1 MVESIA
7 RLETMRDMF
16 LYAQQIYSWC
26 LGRDFS
32 LIYSN
37 CPSQQFFYNMFEIS
51 FCSAAAEKHFARSR
65 LPVILNDNM
74 GFAWIA
80 AAQTDDRDISVIH
93 LLGPLFT
100 VEASETYLQKL
111 CGKMKLSPDLINE
124 LLRQLALVPTIPL
137 NTAIRYGIMLHYSVT
152 GTPVSASHISV
163 AIEASESR
171 DSLEDAD
178 WTSSSWHGTWLAE
191 QELFA
196 RIKEQTQGKEET
208 QGKENPRTIRMNPWK
223 WAAAIVL
230 PICIAFFTYYLV
242 DSSQTVGAP
251 FIVKADKGD
260 KATIE
265 LPDGTNVVL
274 NSASQLSYLN
284 NFGENGRRVQLNG
297 EAYFKVAHDEKR
309 AFIVQVG
316 DLEVKVLGTSFNVSA
331 YEDAKDVTVVLLEGK
346 VGVYAQKTSHIMKPG
361 DKIEYNKATH
371 KITATQVHPSDYIEW
386 TKGNIYFEKES
397 LENIM
402 KTLSRIYDVE
412 IRFDS
417 NKLPNE
423 YFTGTIP
430 GGGIQNALNILM
442 LTSPFYYEMDGSV
455 IVLKEK

>member
-1 MVESIA
+1 M
-7 RLETMRDMF
+7 DK
-16 LYAQQIYSWC
+16 IYYKE
-26 LGRDFS
+26 
-32 LIYSN
+32 LIEKYFDGN
-37 CPSQQFFYNMFEIS
+37 ITDAEI
-51 FCSAAAEKHFARSR
+51 K
-65 LPVILNDNM
+65 
-74 GFAWIA
+74 
-80 AAQTDDRDISVIH
+80 
-93 LLGPLFT
+93 
-100 VEASETYLQKL
+100 
-111 CGKMKLSPDLINE
+111 KLSDWIKNDRHLQNWWEEEFSKSDAGINPV
-124 LLRQLALVPTIPL
+124 LR
-137 NTAIRYGIMLHYSVT
+137 
-152 GTPVSASHISV
+152 
-163 AIEASESR
+163 
-171 DSLEDAD
+171 DK
-178 WTSSSWHGTWLAE
+178 
-191 QELFA
+191 LFA

-297 EAYFKVAHDEKR
+297 EAYFKVAHDEKC

-346 VGVYAQKTSHIMKPG
+346 VGVYAQKISHIMKPG

-371 KITATQVHPSDYIEW
+371 KITATQVHPNDYIEW

-455 IVLKEK
+455 IVLKEKL

>member
-1 MVESIA
+1 M
-7 RLETMRDMF
+7 DK
-16 LYAQQIYSWC
+16 IYYKE
-26 LGRDFS
+26 
-32 LIYSN
+32 LIEKYFDGN
-37 CPSQQFFYNMFEIS
+37 ITDAEI
-51 FCSAAAEKHFARSR
+51 K
-65 LPVILNDNM
+65 
-74 GFAWIA
+74 
-80 AAQTDDRDISVIH
+80 
-93 LLGPLFT
+93 
-100 VEASETYLQKL
+100 
-111 CGKMKLSPDLINE
+111 KLSDWIKNDRHLQNWWEEEFSKSDAGINPV
-124 LLRQLALVPTIPL
+124 LR
-137 NTAIRYGIMLHYSVT
+137 
-152 GTPVSASHISV
+152 
-163 AIEASESR
+163 
-171 DSLEDAD
+171 DK
-178 WTSSSWHGTWLAE
+178 
-191 QELFA
+191 LFA

-346 VGVYAQKTSHIMKPG
+346 VGVYAQKMSHIMKPG

>member
-1 MVESIA
+1 MDKTHYKELIEKYFEETITDVEIKELSDWI
-7 RLETMRDMF
+7 
-16 LYAQQIYSWC
+16 
-26 LGRDFS
+26 
-32 LIYSN
+32 
-37 CPSQQFFYNMFEIS
+37 
-51 FCSAAAEKHFARSR
+51 K
-65 LPVILNDNM
+65 ND
-74 GFAWIA
+74 
-80 AAQTDDRDISVIH
+80 
-93 LLGPLFT
+93 
-100 VEASETYLQKL
+100 
-111 CGKMKLSPDLINE
+111 
-124 LLRQLALVPTIPL
+124 RQL
-137 NTAIRYGIMLHYSVT
+137 H
-152 GTPVSASHISV
+152 
-163 AIEASESR
+163 
-171 DSLEDAD
+171 D
-178 WTSSSWHGTWLAE
+178 WWE
-191 QELFA
+191 QEFERSDSSMNPVLRDKLFA
-196 RIKEQTQGKEET
+196 RIKEETLGKEVR
-208 QGKENPRTIRMNPWK
+208 PLRIIPWK
-223 WAAAIVL
+223 WVAAILL
-230 PICIAFFTYYLV
+230 PVCVAFFTYYLL
-242 DSSQTVGAP
+242 DSSPTAETP
-251 FIVKADKGD
+251 FIVKAG

-284 NFGENGRRVQLNG
+284 NFGEKVRRVQLNG
-297 EAYFKVAHDEKR
+297 EAYFKVAHDEKH
-309 AFIVQVG
+309 AFIVQIG

-346 VGVYAQKTSHIMKPG
+346 VGVYAQKISHIMKPG

-371 KITATQVHPSDYIEW
+371 KITATQVHPNDYIEW

-442 LTSPFYYEMDGSV
+442 LTSPFFYEM

>member
-1 MVESIA
+1 M
-7 RLETMRDMF
+7 DK
-16 LYAQQIYSWC
+16 IYYKE
-26 LGRDFS
+26 
-32 LIYSN
+32 LIEKYFDGN
-37 CPSQQFFYNMFEIS
+37 ITDAEI
-51 FCSAAAEKHFARSR
+51 K
-65 LPVILNDNM
+65 
-74 GFAWIA
+74 
-80 AAQTDDRDISVIH
+80 
-93 LLGPLFT
+93 
-100 VEASETYLQKL
+100 
-111 CGKMKLSPDLINE
+111 KLSDWIKNDRHLQNWWEEEFSKSDAGINPV
-124 LLRQLALVPTIPL
+124 LR
-137 NTAIRYGIMLHYSVT
+137 
-152 GTPVSASHISV
+152 
-163 AIEASESR
+163 
-171 DSLEDAD
+171 DK
-178 WTSSSWHGTWLAE
+178 
-191 QELFA
+191 LFA
-196 RIKEQTQGKEET
+196 RIKAQTQGKEET

-297 EAYFKVAHDEKR
+297 EAYFKVAHDEKC

-346 VGVYAQKTSHIMKPG
+346 VGVYAQKISHIMKPG

>member
-1 MVESIA
+1 MDKIYYKELIEKYCDGNITDAEIKELSDWIKNA
-7 RLETMRDMF
+7 RHLQNWWEEEFSKSDAGINPVLRD
-16 LYAQQIYSWC
+16 
-26 LGRDFS
+26 
-32 LIYSN
+32 
-37 CPSQQFFYNMFEIS
+37 
-51 FCSAAAEKHFARSR
+51 K
-65 LPVILNDNM
+65 
-74 GFAWIA
+74 
-80 AAQTDDRDISVIH
+80 
-93 LLGPLFT
+93 
-100 VEASETYLQKL
+100 
-111 CGKMKLSPDLINE
+111 
-124 LLRQLALVPTIPL
+124 
-137 NTAIRYGIMLHYSVT
+137 
-152 GTPVSASHISV
+152 
-163 AIEASESR
+163 
-171 DSLEDAD
+171 
-178 WTSSSWHGTWLAE
+178 
-191 QELFA
+191 LFA

-208 QGKENPRTIRMNPWK
+208 QGKETPRTIRMNPWK

-230 PICIAFFTYYLV
+230 PICIAFFTYYLI

-284 NFGENGRRVQLNG
+284 NFGENVRRVQLNG

-346 VGVYAQKTSHIMKPG
+346 VGVYAQKMSHIMKPG

>member
-1 MVESIA
+1 MDKIYYKELIEKYFDGNITDAEIKELSDWIKNDRHLQNWWEEEFSKSDAGINPV
-7 RLETMRDMF
+7 LRD
-16 LYAQQIYSWC
+16 
-26 LGRDFS
+26 
-32 LIYSN
+32 
-37 CPSQQFFYNMFEIS
+37 
-51 FCSAAAEKHFARSR
+51 K
-65 LPVILNDNM
+65 
-74 GFAWIA
+74 
-80 AAQTDDRDISVIH
+80 
-93 LLGPLFT
+93 
-100 VEASETYLQKL
+100 
-111 CGKMKLSPDLINE
+111 
-124 LLRQLALVPTIPL
+124 
-137 NTAIRYGIMLHYSVT
+137 
-152 GTPVSASHISV
+152 
-163 AIEASESR
+163 
-171 DSLEDAD
+171 
-178 WTSSSWHGTWLAE
+178 
-191 QELFA
+191 LFA

-208 QGKENPRTIRMNPWK
+208 QGKENSRTIRMNPWK

-230 PICIAFFTYYLV
+230 PICIAFFTYYLI

-284 NFGENGRRVQLNG
+284 NFGENVRRVQLNG

-346 VGVYAQKTSHIMKPG
+346 VGVYAQKMSHIMKPG

-371 KITATQVHPSDYIEW
+371 KITATQVHPTDYIEW
-386 TKGNIYFEKES
+386 TKGNMYFEKES

>member
-1 MVESIA
+1 MDKIYYKELIEKYFDGNITDAEIKELSDWIKNDRHLQNWWEEEFSKSDAGINLV
-7 RLETMRDMF
+7 LRD
-16 LYAQQIYSWC
+16 
-26 LGRDFS
+26 
-32 LIYSN
+32 
-37 CPSQQFFYNMFEIS
+37 
-51 FCSAAAEKHFARSR
+51 K
-65 LPVILNDNM
+65 
-74 GFAWIA
+74 
-80 AAQTDDRDISVIH
+80 
-93 LLGPLFT
+93 
-100 VEASETYLQKL
+100 
-111 CGKMKLSPDLINE
+111 
-124 LLRQLALVPTIPL
+124 
-137 NTAIRYGIMLHYSVT
+137 
-152 GTPVSASHISV
+152 
-163 AIEASESR
+163 
-171 DSLEDAD
+171 
-178 WTSSSWHGTWLAE
+178 
-191 QELFA
+191 LFA

-208 QGKENPRTIRMNPWK
+208 QGKENSRTIRMNPWK

-284 NFGENGRRVQLNG
+284 NFGENVRRVQLNG
-297 EAYFKVAHDEKR
+297 EAYFKVAHDEKHV
-309 AFIVQVG
+309 FIVQVG

-346 VGVYAQKTSHIMKPG
+346 VGVYAQKMSHIMKPG

>member
-1 MVESIA
+1 MDKIYYKELIEKYFDGNITDAEIKELSDWIKNDRHLQNWWEEEFSKSDAGINPV
-7 RLETMRDMF
+7 LRD
-16 LYAQQIYSWC
+16 
-26 LGRDFS
+26 
-32 LIYSN
+32 
-37 CPSQQFFYNMFEIS
+37 
-51 FCSAAAEKHFARSR
+51 K
-65 LPVILNDNM
+65 
-74 GFAWIA
+74 
-80 AAQTDDRDISVIH
+80 
-93 LLGPLFT
+93 
-100 VEASETYLQKL
+100 
-111 CGKMKLSPDLINE
+111 
-124 LLRQLALVPTIPL
+124 
-137 NTAIRYGIMLHYSVT
+137 
-152 GTPVSASHISV
+152 
-163 AIEASESR
+163 
-171 DSLEDAD
+171 
-178 WTSSSWHGTWLAE
+178 
-191 QELFA
+191 LFA

-208 QGKENPRTIRMNPWK
+208 QGKEKPRTIRMNPWK
-223 WAAAIVL
+223 WAAAIVF

-346 VGVYAQKTSHIMKPG
+346 VGVYAQKMSHIMKPG

-386 TKGNIYFEKES
+386 TKG
-397 LENIM
+397 
-402 KTLSRIYDVE
+402 
-412 IRFDS
+412 
-417 NKLPNE
+417 
-423 YFTGTIP
+423 
-430 GGGIQNALNILM
+430 ILRKN
-442 LTSPFYYEMDGSV
+442 LWK
-455 IVLKEK
+455 I

>member
-1 MVESIA
+1 MDKIYYKELIEKYFDGNITDAEIKELSDWIKNDRHLQNWWEEEFSKSDAGINPV
-7 RLETMRDMF
+7 LRD
-16 LYAQQIYSWC
+16 
-26 LGRDFS
+26 
-32 LIYSN
+32 
-37 CPSQQFFYNMFEIS
+37 
-51 FCSAAAEKHFARSR
+51 K
-65 LPVILNDNM
+65 
-74 GFAWIA
+74 
-80 AAQTDDRDISVIH
+80 
-93 LLGPLFT
+93 
-100 VEASETYLQKL
+100 
-111 CGKMKLSPDLINE
+111 
-124 LLRQLALVPTIPL
+124 
-137 NTAIRYGIMLHYSVT
+137 
-152 GTPVSASHISV
+152 
-163 AIEASESR
+163 
-171 DSLEDAD
+171 
-178 WTSSSWHGTWLAE
+178 
-191 QELFA
+191 LFA

-208 QGKENPRTIRMNPWK
+208 QGKENSRTIRMNPWK

-230 PICIAFFTYYLV
+230 PICIAFFTYYLI

-284 NFGENGRRVQLNG
+284 NFGENVRRVQLNG

-309 AFIVQVG
+309 VFIVQVG

-346 VGVYAQKTSHIMKPG
+346 VGVYAQKMSHIMKPG

>member
-1 MVESIA
+1 MDKIYYKELIEKYFDGNITDAEIKELSDWIKNDRHLQNWWEEEFSKSDAGINPV
-7 RLETMRDMF
+7 LRD
-16 LYAQQIYSWC
+16 
-26 LGRDFS
+26 
-32 LIYSN
+32 
-37 CPSQQFFYNMFEIS
+37 
-51 FCSAAAEKHFARSR
+51 K
-65 LPVILNDNM
+65 
-74 GFAWIA
+74 
-80 AAQTDDRDISVIH
+80 
-93 LLGPLFT
+93 
-100 VEASETYLQKL
+100 
-111 CGKMKLSPDLINE
+111 
-124 LLRQLALVPTIPL
+124 
-137 NTAIRYGIMLHYSVT
+137 
-152 GTPVSASHISV
+152 
-163 AIEASESR
+163 
-171 DSLEDAD
+171 
-178 WTSSSWHGTWLAE
+178 
-191 QELFA
+191 LFA

-208 QGKENPRTIRMNPWK
+208 QGKEKPRTIRMNLWK

-230 PICIAFFTYYLV
+230 PICIAFFTYYLI

-346 VGVYAQKTSHIMKPG
+346 VGVYAQKMSHIMKPG

>member
-1 MVESIA
+1 M
-7 RLETMRDMF
+7 DK
-16 LYAQQIYSWC
+16 IYYKE
-26 LGRDFS
+26 
-32 LIYSN
+32 LIEKYFDGN
-37 CPSQQFFYNMFEIS
+37 ITDAEI
-51 FCSAAAEKHFARSR
+51 K
-65 LPVILNDNM
+65 
-74 GFAWIA
+74 
-80 AAQTDDRDISVIH
+80 
-93 LLGPLFT
+93 
-100 VEASETYLQKL
+100 
-111 CGKMKLSPDLINE
+111 KLSDWIKNDRHLQNWWEEEFSKSDAGINPV
-124 LLRQLALVPTIPL
+124 LR
-137 NTAIRYGIMLHYSVT
+137 
-152 GTPVSASHISV
+152 
-163 AIEASESR
+163 
-171 DSLEDAD
+171 DK
-178 WTSSSWHGTWLAE
+178 
-191 QELFA
+191 LFA

-297 EAYFKVAHDEKR
+297 EAYFKVAHDEKC

-331 YEDAKDVTVVLLEGK
+331 YEDAKDVTVVLSEGK

>member
-1 MVESIA
+1 M
-7 RLETMRDMF
+7 DK
-16 LYAQQIYSWC
+16 IYYKE
-26 LGRDFS
+26 
-32 LIYSN
+32 LIEKYFDGN
-37 CPSQQFFYNMFEIS
+37 ITDAEI
-51 FCSAAAEKHFARSR
+51 K
-65 LPVILNDNM
+65 
-74 GFAWIA
+74 
-80 AAQTDDRDISVIH
+80 
-93 LLGPLFT
+93 
-100 VEASETYLQKL
+100 
-111 CGKMKLSPDLINE
+111 KLSDWIKNDRHLQNLWEEEFSKSDAGINPV
-124 LLRQLALVPTIPL
+124 LR
-137 NTAIRYGIMLHYSVT
+137 
-152 GTPVSASHISV
+152 
-163 AIEASESR
+163 
-171 DSLEDAD
+171 DK
-178 WTSSSWHGTWLAE
+178 
-191 QELFA
+191 LFA

-208 QGKENPRTIRMNPWK
+208 QGKDNPRTIRMNPWK

-297 EAYFKVAHDEKR
+297 EAYFKVAHDEKC

-371 KITATQVHPSDYIEW
+371 KITATQVHPNDYIEW

>member
-1 MVESIA
+1 M
-7 RLETMRDMF
+7 DK
-16 LYAQQIYSWC
+16 IYYKE
-26 LGRDFS
+26 
-32 LIYSN
+32 LIEKYFDGN
-37 CPSQQFFYNMFEIS
+37 ITDAEI
-51 FCSAAAEKHFARSR
+51 K
-65 LPVILNDNM
+65 
-74 GFAWIA
+74 
-80 AAQTDDRDISVIH
+80 
-93 LLGPLFT
+93 
-100 VEASETYLQKL
+100 
-111 CGKMKLSPDLINE
+111 KLSDWIKNDRHLQNWWEEEFSKSDAGINPV
-124 LLRQLALVPTIPL
+124 LR
-137 NTAIRYGIMLHYSVT
+137 
-152 GTPVSASHISV
+152 
-163 AIEASESR
+163 
-171 DSLEDAD
+171 DK
-178 WTSSSWHGTWLAE
+178 
-191 QELFA
+191 LFA

-208 QGKENPRTIRMNPWK
+208 QGKETPRTIRMNPWK

-284 NFGENGRRVQLNG
+284 NFGENVRRVQLNG

-371 KITATQVHPSDYIEW
+371 KITASSTPE
-386 TKGNIYFEKES
+386 
-397 LENIM
+397 
-402 KTLSRIYDVE
+402 
-412 IRFDS
+412 
-417 NKLPNE
+417 
-423 YFTGTIP
+423 
-430 GGGIQNALNILM
+430 
-442 LTSPFYYEMDGSV
+442 
-455 IVLKEK
+455 

>member
-1 MVESIA
+1 M
-7 RLETMRDMF
+7 DK
-16 LYAQQIYSWC
+16 IYYKE
-26 LGRDFS
+26 
-32 LIYSN
+32 LIEKYFDGN
-37 CPSQQFFYNMFEIS
+37 ITDAEI
-51 FCSAAAEKHFARSR
+51 K
-65 LPVILNDNM
+65 
-74 GFAWIA
+74 
-80 AAQTDDRDISVIH
+80 
-93 LLGPLFT
+93 
-100 VEASETYLQKL
+100 
-111 CGKMKLSPDLINE
+111 KLSDWIKNDRHLQNWWEEEFSKSDAGINPV
-124 LLRQLALVPTIPL
+124 LR
-137 NTAIRYGIMLHYSVT
+137 
-152 GTPVSASHISV
+152 
-163 AIEASESR
+163 
-171 DSLEDAD
+171 DK
-178 WTSSSWHGTWLAE
+178 
-191 QELFA
+191 LFA

-274 NSASQLSYLN
+274 NSASQLIYLN
-284 NFGENGRRVQLNG
+284 NFGENVRRVQLNG

-346 VGVYAQKTSHIMKPG
+346 VGVYAQKISHIMKPG

-371 KITATQVHPSDYIEW
+371 KITATQVHPNDYIEW
-386 TKGNIYFEKES
+386 TKGNMYFEKES

-442 LTSPFYYEMDGSV
+442 LTSPFFYEMDGSV
-455 IVLKEK
+455 IVLKEKL

>member
-1 MVESIA
+1 M
-7 RLETMRDMF
+7 DK
-16 LYAQQIYSWC
+16 IYYKE
-26 LGRDFS
+26 
-32 LIYSN
+32 LIEKYFDGN
-37 CPSQQFFYNMFEIS
+37 ITDAEI
-51 FCSAAAEKHFARSR
+51 K
-65 LPVILNDNM
+65 
-74 GFAWIA
+74 
-80 AAQTDDRDISVIH
+80 
-93 LLGPLFT
+93 
-100 VEASETYLQKL
+100 
-111 CGKMKLSPDLINE
+111 KLSDWIKNDRHLQNWWEEEFSKSDAGINPV
-124 LLRQLALVPTIPL
+124 LR
-137 NTAIRYGIMLHYSVT
+137 
-152 GTPVSASHISV
+152 
-163 AIEASESR
+163 
-171 DSLEDAD
+171 DK
-178 WTSSSWHGTWLAE
+178 
-191 QELFA
+191 LFA

-297 EAYFKVAHDEKR
+297 EAYFKVAHDEKC

-371 KITATQVHPSDYIEW
+371 KITATQVHPNDYIEW
-386 TKGNIYFEKES
+386 TKGNMYFEKES

-423 YFTGTIP
+423 YFTGTIS

-442 LTSPFYYEMDGSV
+442 LTSPFFYEMDGSV
-455 IVLKEK
+455 IVLKEKL

>member
-1 MVESIA
+1 M
-7 RLETMRDMF
+7 DK
-16 LYAQQIYSWC
+16 IYYKE
-26 LGRDFS
+26 
-32 LIYSN
+32 LIEKYFDGN
-37 CPSQQFFYNMFEIS
+37 ITDAEI
-51 FCSAAAEKHFARSR
+51 K
-65 LPVILNDNM
+65 
-74 GFAWIA
+74 
-80 AAQTDDRDISVIH
+80 
-93 LLGPLFT
+93 
-100 VEASETYLQKL
+100 
-111 CGKMKLSPDLINE
+111 KLSDWIKNDRHLQNWWEEEFSKSDAGINPV
-124 LLRQLALVPTIPL
+124 LR
-137 NTAIRYGIMLHYSVT
+137 
-152 GTPVSASHISV
+152 
-163 AIEASESR
+163 
-171 DSLEDAD
+171 DK
-178 WTSSSWHGTWLAE
+178 
-191 QELFA
+191 LFA

-297 EAYFKVAHDEKR
+297 EAYFKVAHDEKC

-346 VGVYAQKTSHIMKPG
+346 VGVYAQKMSHIMKPG

-371 KITATQVHPSDYIEW
+371 RITATQVHPNDYIEW

>member
-1 MVESIA
+1 M
-7 RLETMRDMF
+7 DK
-16 LYAQQIYSWC
+16 IYYKE
-26 LGRDFS
+26 
-32 LIYSN
+32 LIEKYFDGN
-37 CPSQQFFYNMFEIS
+37 ITDAEI
-51 FCSAAAEKHFARSR
+51 K
-65 LPVILNDNM
+65 
-74 GFAWIA
+74 
-80 AAQTDDRDISVIH
+80 
-93 LLGPLFT
+93 
-100 VEASETYLQKL
+100 
-111 CGKMKLSPDLINE
+111 KLSDWIKNDRHLQNWWEEEFSKSDAGINPV
-124 LLRQLALVPTIPL
+124 LR
-137 NTAIRYGIMLHYSVT
+137 
-152 GTPVSASHISV
+152 
-163 AIEASESR
+163 
-171 DSLEDAD
+171 DK
-178 WTSSSWHGTWLAE
+178 
-191 QELFA
+191 LFA

-251 FIVKADKGD
+251 FIVKADKGG

-297 EAYFKVAHDEKR
+297 EAYFKVAHDEKC

-371 KITATQVHPSDYIEW
+371 KITATQVHPNDYIEW

>member
-1 MVESIA
+1 MDKIYYKELIEKYFDGNITDAEIKELSDWIKNDRHLQNWWEEEFSKSDAGINPV
-7 RLETMRDMF
+7 LRD
-16 LYAQQIYSWC
+16 
-26 LGRDFS
+26 
-32 LIYSN
+32 
-37 CPSQQFFYNMFEIS
+37 
-51 FCSAAAEKHFARSR
+51 K
-65 LPVILNDNM
+65 
-74 GFAWIA
+74 
-80 AAQTDDRDISVIH
+80 
-93 LLGPLFT
+93 
-100 VEASETYLQKL
+100 
-111 CGKMKLSPDLINE
+111 
-124 LLRQLALVPTIPL
+124 
-137 NTAIRYGIMLHYSVT
+137 
-152 GTPVSASHISV
+152 
-163 AIEASESR
+163 
-171 DSLEDAD
+171 
-178 WTSSSWHGTWLAE
+178 
-191 QELFA
+191 LFA

-208 QGKENPRTIRMNPWK
+208 QGKENSRTIRMNPWK

-284 NFGENGRRVQLNG
+284 NFGENVRRVQLNG

-346 VGVYAQKTSHIMKPG
+346 VGVYAQKISHIMKPG

-371 KITATQVHPSDYIEW
+371 KITATQVHPNDYIEW
-386 TKGNIYFEKES
+386 TKGNMYFEKES

>member
-1 MVESIA
+1 M
-7 RLETMRDMF
+7 DK
-16 LYAQQIYSWC
+16 IYYKE
-26 LGRDFS
+26 
-32 LIYSN
+32 LIEKYFDGN
-37 CPSQQFFYNMFEIS
+37 ITDAEI
-51 FCSAAAEKHFARSR
+51 K
-65 LPVILNDNM
+65 
-74 GFAWIA
+74 
-80 AAQTDDRDISVIH
+80 
-93 LLGPLFT
+93 
-100 VEASETYLQKL
+100 
-111 CGKMKLSPDLINE
+111 KLSDWIKNDRHLQNWWEEEFSKSDAGINPV
-124 LLRQLALVPTIPL
+124 LR
-137 NTAIRYGIMLHYSVT
+137 
-152 GTPVSASHISV
+152 
-163 AIEASESR
+163 
-171 DSLEDAD
+171 DK
-178 WTSSSWHGTWLAE
+178 
-191 QELFA
+191 LFA

-230 PICIAFFTYYLV
+230 PICIAFFTYYLI

-297 EAYFKVAHDEKR
+297 EAYFKVAHDEKC

-346 VGVYAQKTSHIMKPG
+346 VGVYAQKMSHIMKPG

>member
-1 MVESIA
+1 MDKIYYKELI
-7 RLETMRDMF
+7 EKYFDGNIT
-16 LYAQQIYSWC
+16 YA
-26 LGRDFS
+26 
-32 LIYSN
+32 
-37 CPSQQFFYNMFEIS
+37 EI
-51 FCSAAAEKHFARSR
+51 K
-65 LPVILNDNM
+65 
-74 GFAWIA
+74 
-80 AAQTDDRDISVIH
+80 
-93 LLGPLFT
+93 
-100 VEASETYLQKL
+100 
-111 CGKMKLSPDLINE
+111 KLSDWINNDRHLQNWWE
-124 LLRQLALVPTIPL
+124 EEFSKSDAGINPVLR
-137 NTAIRYGIMLHYSVT
+137 
-152 GTPVSASHISV
+152 
-163 AIEASESR
+163 
-171 DSLEDAD
+171 DK
-178 WTSSSWHGTWLAE
+178 
-191 QELFA
+191 LFA

>member
-1 MVESIA
+1 M
-7 RLETMRDMF
+7 DK
-16 LYAQQIYSWC
+16 IYYKE
-26 LGRDFS
+26 
-32 LIYSN
+32 LIEKYFDGN
-37 CPSQQFFYNMFEIS
+37 ITDAEI
-51 FCSAAAEKHFARSR
+51 K
-65 LPVILNDNM
+65 
-74 GFAWIA
+74 
-80 AAQTDDRDISVIH
+80 
-93 LLGPLFT
+93 
-100 VEASETYLQKL
+100 
-111 CGKMKLSPDLINE
+111 KLSDWIKNDRHLQNWWEEEFSKSDAGINPV
-124 LLRQLALVPTIPL
+124 LR
-137 NTAIRYGIMLHYSVT
+137 
-152 GTPVSASHISV
+152 
-163 AIEASESR
+163 
-171 DSLEDAD
+171 DK
-178 WTSSSWHGTWLAE
+178 
-191 QELFA
+191 LFA

-297 EAYFKVAHDEKR
+297 EAYFKVAHDEKC

-386 TKGNIYFEKES
+386 TKGYIYFEKES

>member
-1 MVESIA
+1 MDKIYYKELIEKYFDGNITDAEIKELSDWIKNDRHLQNWWEEEFSKSDAGINPV
-7 RLETMRDMF
+7 LRD
-16 LYAQQIYSWC
+16 
-26 LGRDFS
+26 
-32 LIYSN
+32 
-37 CPSQQFFYNMFEIS
+37 
-51 FCSAAAEKHFARSR
+51 K
-65 LPVILNDNM
+65 
-74 GFAWIA
+74 
-80 AAQTDDRDISVIH
+80 
-93 LLGPLFT
+93 
-100 VEASETYLQKL
+100 
-111 CGKMKLSPDLINE
+111 
-124 LLRQLALVPTIPL
+124 
-137 NTAIRYGIMLHYSVT
+137 
-152 GTPVSASHISV
+152 
-163 AIEASESR
+163 
-171 DSLEDAD
+171 
-178 WTSSSWHGTWLAE
+178 
-191 QELFA
+191 LFA

-208 QGKENPRTIRMNPWK
+208 QGKENSRTIRMNPWK

-230 PICIAFFTYYLV
+230 PICIAFFTYYLI

-284 NFGENGRRVQLNG
+284 NFGENVRRVQLNG

-331 YEDAKDVTVVLLEGK
+331 YEDTKDVTVVLLEGK
-346 VGVYAQKTSHIMKPG
+346 VGVYAQKMSHIMKPG

>member
-1 MVESIA
+1 MDKIYYKELIEKYFDGNITDAKIKELSDWIKNDRHLQNWWEEEFSKSDAGINPV
-7 RLETMRDMF
+7 LRD
-16 LYAQQIYSWC
+16 
-26 LGRDFS
+26 
-32 LIYSN
+32 
-37 CPSQQFFYNMFEIS
+37 
-51 FCSAAAEKHFARSR
+51 K
-65 LPVILNDNM
+65 
-74 GFAWIA
+74 
-80 AAQTDDRDISVIH
+80 
-93 LLGPLFT
+93 
-100 VEASETYLQKL
+100 
-111 CGKMKLSPDLINE
+111 
-124 LLRQLALVPTIPL
+124 
-137 NTAIRYGIMLHYSVT
+137 
-152 GTPVSASHISV
+152 
-163 AIEASESR
+163 
-171 DSLEDAD
+171 
-178 WTSSSWHGTWLAE
+178 
-191 QELFA
+191 LFA

-208 QGKENPRTIRMNPWK
+208 QGKETPRTIRMNPWK

-284 NFGENGRRVQLNG
+284 NFGENVRRVQLNG

-417 NKLPNE
+417 NKLPKE

-430 GGGIQNALNILM
+430 SGGIQNALNILM

>member
-1 MVESIA
+1 M
-7 RLETMRDMF
+7 DK
-16 LYAQQIYSWC
+16 IYYKE
-26 LGRDFS
+26 
-32 LIYSN
+32 LIEEYFDGN
-37 CPSQQFFYNMFEIS
+37 ITDAEI
-51 FCSAAAEKHFARSR
+51 K
-65 LPVILNDNM
+65 
-74 GFAWIA
+74 
-80 AAQTDDRDISVIH
+80 
-93 LLGPLFT
+93 
-100 VEASETYLQKL
+100 
-111 CGKMKLSPDLINE
+111 KLSDWIKNDRHLQNWWEEEFSKSDAGINPV
-124 LLRQLALVPTIPL
+124 LR
-137 NTAIRYGIMLHYSVT
+137 
-152 GTPVSASHISV
+152 
-163 AIEASESR
+163 
-171 DSLEDAD
+171 DK
-178 WTSSSWHGTWLAE
+178 
-191 QELFA
+191 LFA

-297 EAYFKVAHDEKR
+297 EAYFKVAHDEKC

>member
-1 MVESIA
+1 MDKIYYKELIEKYFDGNITDAEIKELSDWIKNDRHLQNWWEEEFSKSDAGINPV
-7 RLETMRDMF
+7 LRD
-16 LYAQQIYSWC
+16 
-26 LGRDFS
+26 
-32 LIYSN
+32 
-37 CPSQQFFYNMFEIS
+37 
-51 FCSAAAEKHFARSR
+51 K
-65 LPVILNDNM
+65 
-74 GFAWIA
+74 
-80 AAQTDDRDISVIH
+80 
-93 LLGPLFT
+93 
-100 VEASETYLQKL
+100 
-111 CGKMKLSPDLINE
+111 
-124 LLRQLALVPTIPL
+124 
-137 NTAIRYGIMLHYSVT
+137 
-152 GTPVSASHISV
+152 
-163 AIEASESR
+163 
-171 DSLEDAD
+171 
-178 WTSSSWHGTWLAE
+178 
-191 QELFA
+191 LFA

-208 QGKENPRTIRMNPWK
+208 QGKENSRTIRMNPWK

-230 PICIAFFTYYLV
+230 PICIAFFTYYLI

-251 FIVKADKGD
+251 FIVKVDKGD

-284 NFGENGRRVQLNG
+284 NFGENVRRVQLNG

-346 VGVYAQKTSHIMKPG
+346 VGVYAQKMSHIMKPG